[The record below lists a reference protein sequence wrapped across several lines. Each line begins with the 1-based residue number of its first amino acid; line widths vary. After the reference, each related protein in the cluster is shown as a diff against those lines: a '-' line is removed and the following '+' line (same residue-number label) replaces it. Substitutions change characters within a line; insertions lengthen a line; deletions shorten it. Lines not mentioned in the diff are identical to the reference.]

1 MRATVWL
8 TVGPEWPSRSAI
20 RARSGTMPS
29 SSSSKIVR
37 RYISVVSMRSV
48 TCHSLSSVPNTILWL
63 RRDLRLADHPAL
75 VAAHEAA
82 VRRVRPAAVRARPHA
97 LGVGRSGAAGLA
109 RLLPAL
115 PVRAVR
121 RRAGHP
127 ARVTGARCCPG
138 WPARSAR
145 PASTSAPSPRR
156 SAGAATSG
164 SARRWAAT
172 DVTLEA
178 AGTPYAVG
186 PGTLTTGGGTPYQ
199 VFTPFA
205 RAWRAHGW
213 PRPAA
218 VPGDLRW
225 VRRVDSEDL
234 PEVGDGVPDLPRRR
248 RAGRARAL
256 ARVPRRGHRRLRRAP

>member
-1 MRATVWL
+1 M
-8 TVGPEWPSRSAI
+8 
-20 RARSGTMPS
+20 
-29 SSSSKIVR
+29 
-37 RYISVVSMRSV
+37 VSMRSV
-48 TCHSLSSVPNTILWL
+48 TCHSLSSVPDTILWL

-82 VRRVRPAAVRARPHA
+82 SGGSVLPLFVLDPTLWASAGPARRAWLTASLRSLSEQYDGALVIRHGSPAEVLPRLAREVGAASVHISAESTPFGRRRDERVREA
-97 LGVGRSGAAGLA
+97 LGRE
-109 RLLPAL
+109 
-115 PVRAVR
+115 
-121 RRAGHP
+121 
-127 ARVTGARCCPG
+127 
-138 WPARSAR
+138 
-145 PASTSAPSPRR
+145 
-156 SAGAATSG
+156 
-164 SARRWAAT
+164 

-225 VRRVDSEDL
+225 VRRVGL
-234 PEVGDGVPDLPRRR
+234 RGPARGRRRRARPAARR

-256 ARVPRRGHRRLRRAP
+256 ARVPRRGHRGLRRAP